1 MYDISSL
8 PSKISLH
15 TKIPPLPENPPT
27 CSKFEY
33 KQKITEANQELK
45 LNAEKIKKLRDEKIE
60 DEVSQRRQYATWNS
74 EQKETNQSISKLE
87 KGLSDFN
94 SRMDQQITDHIQKAL
109 PNLKKES
116 VRLNKLIEKYKQ
128 NQEFLYKS
136 GTNEEGFKNCPFT
149 IKIKTLKSKNEEIGK
164 QKKLL
169 TDQFDSDMRKQVS
182 YSKYAEKI
190 ESIKAQKHSLLKQSM
205 EIDQIKLN
213 CQNKRDAEKERE
225 KHEQQQKKDDYN
237 DKKKVKAAEYEI
249 RKKEFENHE
258 RKIADLKIEKRQKEA
273 DAKIQQEYED
283 FLSNVK
289 AIKVPKYDKKDKMIE
304 KTGQRKVSTDIEVKE
319 MQDSINRNTT
329 QTIESSQ
336 NISNFR
342 DFIKDTDNNNDEVV
356 GTYQEKND
364 LKPIERPFSP
374 VDGRNMNGARVC
386 RTDREK
392 SLSPQKKAMAGSEG
406 NFDRK
411 GFTMNI

>member
-374 VDGRNMNGARVC
+374 VDGRNMNDARVC